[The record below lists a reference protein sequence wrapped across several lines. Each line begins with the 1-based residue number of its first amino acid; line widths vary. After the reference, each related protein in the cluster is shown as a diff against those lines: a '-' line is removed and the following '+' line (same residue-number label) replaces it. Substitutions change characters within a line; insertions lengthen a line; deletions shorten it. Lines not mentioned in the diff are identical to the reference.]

1 VSYCPRT
8 AEACSRRRAAAQTN
22 GGHVSESKTSD
33 LTCQSCGQDSVIRI
47 EMNLPD
53 GTEVVFC
60 SCHVCEA
67 RWWDKAGET
76 VSVDGIIDLVSD

>member
-1 VSYCPRT
+1 MT
-8 AEACSRRRAAAQTN
+8 A
-22 GGHVSESKTSD
+22 TSD
-33 LTCQSCGQDSVIRI
+33 GDVTCRSCGQDSVIRI

-60 SCHVCEA
+60 SCHVCEE
-67 RWWDKAGET
+67 RWWDKEGEA